1 LDFTLLFFVLSF
13 VFGLWDA
20 IFFLYLSMV
29 ERNFEKDNHELLIQ
43 IRDILDDMHLDVHE
57 IKKNKIK

>member
-43 IRDILDDMHLDVHE
+43 IRDILDDML
-57 IKKNKIK
+57 KK